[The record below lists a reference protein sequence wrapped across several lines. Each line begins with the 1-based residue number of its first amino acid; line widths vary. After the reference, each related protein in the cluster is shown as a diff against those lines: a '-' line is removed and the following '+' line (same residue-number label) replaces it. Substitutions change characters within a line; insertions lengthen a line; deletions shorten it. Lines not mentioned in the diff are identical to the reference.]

1 MGRIEQVVC
10 CTMLALASCSFEVA
24 PYESV
29 ETTYTVQS
37 LSEAEYNGIPLIFIE
52 TDNHQLIIDR
62 STEIPAKMRIYG
74 KDTTQFEEYSLTI
87 RGRGNTSWDAPK
99 KNYKIELENK
109 APLLGMPQNKDWV
122 LIPNYAD
129 KTLLKNSL
137 AFSLSEKLGVYY
149 TPRSDFVELYLN
161 GEYVGVYLLCEKIKQ
176 GPNRIDLPSDSLS
189 FIVEIDNKAREGEVI
204 IKTNQ
209 EIPFRIHYPKNPS
222 DEAITRLEDHLNLM
236 EYNLRLITKD
246 SVVDIEKWV
255 DVDAYIKHFWIQE
268 LFKNPDA
275 TFFSSI
281 YFTWTV
287 HEPIKMGPVWD
298 FDLSAGGHTN
308 KTVISPTEWLTMDFY
323 WNLYLFH
330 DATFMAMAINYW
342 KENINIFKSILD
354 DLENTRKKIKKAAEH
369 NFYRWNV
376 MGLED
381 VVTFNKAYKSYDEAV
396 DDLKQWL
403 ETRINWISAQVQ

>member
-1 MGRIEQVVC
+1 MC
-10 CTMLALASCSFEVA
+10 CSMLALASCSFDVS
-24 PYESV
+24 PYEAV
-29 ETTYTVQS
+29 ETNYTIVDVS
-37 LSEAEYNGIPLIFIE
+37 DTEYYGIPRIFIDTE
-52 TDNHQLIIDR
+52 KHQLIIDR
-62 STEIPAKMRIYG
+62 TTEIPAKMRIYG
-74 KDTTQFEEYSLTI
+74 EDTTQFEEYSLTI
-87 RGRGNTSWDAPK
+87 RGRGNTSWGAPK
-99 KNYKIELENK
+99 KNYKIELDNK

-137 AFSLSEKLGVYY
+137 AFLLSEKLGVYY

-176 GPNRIDLPSDSLS
+176 GANRIDLPSDSLS
-189 FIVEIDNKAREGEVI
+189 FIVEIDYKAREGEVVVNS
-204 IKTNQ
+204 NQ
-209 EIPFRIHYPKNPS
+209 DIPFRIHYPKNPS
-222 DEAITRLEDHLNLM
+222 DEAITRLTDHINLM
-236 EYNLRLITKD
+236 EHNLRLITKD
-246 SVVDIEKWV
+246 SVVDIEKWI

-275 TFFSSI
+275 TFFSSV

-287 HEPIKMGPVWD
+287 HEPVKMGPVWD

-308 KTVISPTEWLTMDFY
+308 KAVISPTEWLTIDFY
-323 WNLYLFH
+323 WNKYLFY
-330 DATFMAMAINYW
+330 DTSFKARAFNYW
-342 KENINIFKSILD
+342 KENVAIFKSLLD
-354 DLENTRKKIKKAAEH
+354 DLEEARNKIKKAAEH

-381 VVTFNKAYKSYDEAV
+381 NASFNKAYKIYDEAV

-403 ETRINWISAQVQ
+403 ESRINWISAQMP